1 MATEIPPS
9 YIENPSIR
17 LSYYHKISSVVNL
30 LSVDQLEG
38 ELIDVFGQFTCEVN
52 NLLNL
57 ARVKLL
63 YSISEISKIIISERE
78 VSIVIYANE
87 KTRESRSVVAN
98 ILAYSSEGV
107 EGVYLKDPTEESV
120 RVLFILKKGLNP
132 ISFLIEIVDL
142 FS

>member
-1 MATEIPPS
+1 LP
-9 YIENPSIR
+9 
-17 LSYYHKISSVVNL
+17 
-30 LSVDQLEG
+30 SVDQLES
-38 ELIDVFGQFTCEVN
+38 ELIDVFGQFTYEVK

-78 VSIVIYANE
+78 VSIVIYANK

-142 FS
+142 FSYDNIT